1 MTSKTVNAIVKYNQT
16 DGQQVLYYKTAERV
30 VKMTNKKQLTRMH
43 PNTRLESQFAKARLG
58 WSRERET
65 MFIFGDEQPLLNGEP
80 IELDGMIPFKM
91 SEKEIDSF
99 AVGAKPVVAVYK
111 KRNMNV
117 NPNQVRFLR
126 RHGWTL
132 QAIANHVG
140 CSVSTVFRKSA

>member
-30 VKMTNKKQLTRMH
+30 VKMTNKKQLTRLH

-58 WSRERET
+58 WSRERKT
-65 MFIFGDEQPLLNGEP
+65 LFIFGDEQPLLNGEP

-117 NPNQVRFLR
+117 DRDLVRFFR
-126 RHGWTL
+126 RNGWTL